1 MANYLLDTTELVDFL
16 NGRQEVVDLVNSLA
30 SPSNRLGVCCV
41 SVAELYAGTNLERRA
56 AADRLIGALD
66 YYDVSLAAAKEAGRY
81 RHEFARRGTPLS
93 TIDTLIA
100 ATAIAKDAILITAN
114 VKDFPMEEIEILEQ
128 L

>member
-1 MANYLLDTTELVDFL
+1 M
-16 NGRQEVVDLVNSLA
+16 
-30 SPSNRLGVCCV
+30 
-41 SVAELYAGTNLERRA
+41 NLPGGEP
-56 AADRLIGALD
+56 
-66 YYDVSLAAAKEAGRY
+66 
-81 RHEFARRGTPLS
+81 PLS

>member
-1 MANYLLDTTELVDFL
+1 MTVLVTGAAGFIGFHTSLALLDQGEKVVGVD
-16 NGRQEVVDLVNSLA
+16 NVN
-30 SPSNRLGVCCV
+30 
-41 SVAELYAGTNLERRA
+41 
-56 AADRLIGALD
+56 D

>member
-1 MANYLLDTTELVDFL
+1 MC
-16 NGRQEVVDLVNSLA
+16 RWPQ
-30 SPSNRLGVCCV
+30 PKRL
-41 SVAELYAGTNLERRA
+41 AGTGMNLPGGEP
-56 AADRLIGALD
+56 
-66 YYDVSLAAAKEAGRY
+66 
-81 RHEFARRGTPLS
+81 PLS

>member
-1 MANYLLDTTELVDFL
+1 M
-16 NGRQEVVDLVNSLA
+16 VNSLA

-56 AADRLIGALD
+56 AADRLVGALD

-100 ATAIAKDAILITAN
+100 AIAKDAILITAN